1 MKKRILAWVTA
12 AALTVSALPNMVLAE
27 GTETYATR
35 GQVAD
40 MLLGAADNYTPNL
53 QKDIIVKGYADGS
66 IKEDQ
71 YITRAESFVMVSRAF
86 GALPEP
92 KGNDARISPKNVQYD
107 GVPEWA
113 RADVENL
120 VRGGV
125 LMGSDDGLLH
135 GDDNVTVEQVS
146 TVIRRIWAL
155 KGSNLKDDFYATINK
170 AELDNSTIE
179 PGEFAGGGF
188 YALQRATDERVAGI
202 IREIVQNPQ
211 TKGTKEQ
218 KIRDLYLNIT
228 NIQARNAAGLAPIQP
243 YLDELKQVQTV
254 DELNALQL
262 KMVKDLTLGG
272 LLAFELTVDAK
283 DSNQYVLTV
292 QGHTPAQSKEE
303 YQNMDSKNMK
313 AYRTYIE
320 KLLVL
325 GGDSAEQAAANAEV
339 FLQFEKTLSETQMN
353 RQDYADIDK
362 TYNVYPVQKVQELF
376 PAVNIEE
383 LLTARGFTV
392 PQTLVVQDEGLLK
405 AYSEYAN
412 NEYIDLLKTETK
424 LSMLLRYGRFFGQAF
439 NDLSKEYQNAAFG
452 IEGSKT
458 LEEEAAIY
466 VQNWMSDYL
475 GEMYAERYFSA
486 EAKQDVET
494 MVQQFI
500 SVYQNRIK
508 NLGWMT
514 DATKTMALKKLET
527 MTYKIGYPDSWETPM
542 DNVEIESV
550 AEGGSFF
557 DNFISIARESLKVQA
572 KRQNG
577 TVDKTSWE
585 LPAYTVNAYYNPS
598 ANEIVFPAGILQA
611 PFYDVNAKPEAN
623 LGGIGMVIAHEITH
637 GFDNNG
643 AKYDEKGNATNWWT
657 QEDYAAFQ
665 KLCEHIVAFYD
676 GQEAAPG
683 ITMSGA
689 LTLSENIADIGGM
702 SCALEAASL
711 LDNPDYDA
719 FFKNNAKIWLMTT
732 SREYLDQ
739 LSKTDYH
746 SANKIRTNRVI
757 VNFEEFYQTYDIQ
770 ETDGMFVPD
779 ADRVKIW

>member
-1 MKKRILAWVTA
+1 MKRRIFAWVTA
-12 AALTVSALPNMVLAE
+12 AAVTVCALPNMVLAE

-35 GQVAD
+35 GQVAE
-40 MLLGAADNYTPNL
+40 MLLGAADDYTPNL
-53 QKDIIVKGYADGS
+53 QKSSIVKGYEDGS
-66 IKEDQ
+66 VKEDQ

-86 GALPEP
+86 GALPQP
-92 KGNDARISPKNVQYD
+92 VGNDARISPPNVQYD

-113 RADVENL
+113 RTDVENL

-155 KGSNLKDDFYATINK
+155 KGSNLKDDFYATVNK
-170 AELDNSTIE
+170 AELDSSVIA

-188 YALQRATDERVAGI
+188 YALQKATDERVAGI
-202 IREIVQNPQ
+202 IREIVQKPQ
-211 TKGTKEQ
+211 TKGSKEQ

-228 NIQARNAAGLAPIQP
+228 NMQARNAAGIAPIQP

-254 DELNALQL
+254 EELDALHL
-262 KMVKDLTLGG
+262 KMVRDLTLGG
-272 LLAFELTVDAK
+272 LLEFGLDVDAK
-283 DSNQYVLTV
+283 DSNKYVLKV
-292 QGHTPAQSKEE
+292 QGHMPAQSKEE
-303 YQNMDSKNMK
+303 YKDMDSKNMK

-320 KLLVL
+320 KLLLL
-325 GGDSAEQAAANAEV
+325 GGDSAEQAAANAEAY
-339 FLQFEKTLSETQMN
+339 LRFEKALSERQMN
-353 RQDYADIDK
+353 RQDYVDIDK
-362 TYNVYPVQKVQELF
+362 TYNVYPIQKVRELF
-376 PAVNIEE
+376 PRINVDEF
-383 LLTARGFTV
+383 LTARGFTV
-392 PQTLVVQDEGLLK
+392 PETLVVQDEGLLK
-405 AYSEYAN
+405 AYSEYVN
-412 NEYIDLLKTETK
+412 NEHMDLLKTETK
-424 LSMLLRYGRFFGQAF
+424 LALMLRFGRFFGQAF
-439 NDLSKEYQNAAFG
+439 EDLSNEYQAAAFG

-458 LEEEAAIY
+458 LEEEAAVY
-466 VQNWMSDYL
+466 VQSWMSDYL
-475 GEMYAERYFSA
+475 GELYAGRYFP
-486 EAKQDVET
+486 EKAKQDVEA

-508 NLGWMT
+508 NLDWMT
-514 DATKTMALKKLET
+514 DTTKTMALKKLET

-542 DNVEIESV
+542 DNVEIKSV

-557 DNFISIARESLKVQA
+557 DNFISIAKESLKVQA
-572 KRQNG
+572 KRQNEP
-577 TVDKTSWE
+577 VDKTGWS

-637 GFDNNG
+637 AFDNGG

-657 QEDYAAFQ
+657 EEDYAAFQ
-665 KLCEHIVAFYD
+665 KLCDRIVTFYD

-683 ITMSGA
+683 ITMNGA

-719 FFKNNAKIWLMTT
+719 FFRNNAKIWMMTT

-746 SANKIRTNRVI
+746 SANKIRSNRVI
-757 VNFEEFYQTYDIQ
+757 VNFDEFYQTYDIQ
-770 ETDGMFVPD
+770 ETDGMFVPE
-779 ADRVKIW
+779 AERVKIW